1 MRTEKLFGILTLFL
15 CVFCISSCSDDNEE
29 LNPFPDGTSSLRM
42 MNENNGKVTLG
53 NSDVYITNEGNF
65 KSASFPIFDMGK
77 KQGISDIGLPDFIN
91 MAPEVAVL
99 PKHGYVFCSPYDV
112 QTFDSRKKAIREN
125 ADVYR
130 VYVDSWIE
138 DKNGDKIGA
147 NVYFLLGKPIQDENN
162 QMPAWKSCIG
172 TLGWDFYNDK
182 AKEFSLSFSSND
194 IEILFWGS
202 NTSDVISYSIKGNTL
217 CFHWI
222 GEKYYDAMNHEV
234 LIRHKNVY
242 TEVYIKTAE

>member
-65 KSASFPIFDMGK
+65 KSVGFPIFDMGK

-99 PKHGYVFCSPYDV
+99 PKHGYVF
-112 QTFDSRKKAIREN
+112 
-125 ADVYR
+125 
-130 VYVDSWIE
+130 
-138 DKNGDKIGA
+138 
-147 NVYFLLGKPIQDENN
+147 L
-162 QMPAWKSCIG
+162 
-172 TLGWDFYNDK
+172 
-182 AKEFSLSFSSND
+182 SL
-194 IEILFWGS
+194 IH
-202 NTSDVISYSIKGNTL
+202 ISEPTR
-217 CFHWI
+217 
-222 GEKYYDAMNHEV
+222 
-234 LIRHKNVY
+234 LID
-242 TEVYIKTAE
+242 

>member
-1 MRTEKLFGILTLFL
+1 MVCR
-15 CVFCISSCSDDNEE
+15 ISSIWLQKLPYFQNMVMYSVP
-29 LNPFPDGTSSLRM
+29 LMMYRLLIQGRKPFVKM
-42 MNENNGKVTLG
+42 
-53 NSDVYITNEGNF
+53 
-65 KSASFPIFDMGK
+65 
-77 KQGISDIGLPDFIN
+77 
-91 MAPEVAVL
+91 
-99 PKHGYVFCSPYDV
+99 
-112 QTFDSRKKAIREN
+112 
-125 ADVYR
+125 R

-194 IEILFWGS
+194 IEILFGGS

>member
-42 MNENNGKVTLG
+42 MNDNNGKVTLG
-53 NSDVYITNEGNF
+53 NSDVYITNAGNF

-138 DKNGDKIGA
+138 
-147 NVYFLLGKPIQDENN
+147 V
-162 QMPAWKSCIG
+162 
-172 TLGWDFYNDK
+172 
-182 AKEFSLSFSSND
+182 
-194 IEILFWGS
+194 
-202 NTSDVISYSIKGNTL
+202 
-217 CFHWI
+217 
-222 GEKYYDAMNHEV
+222 
-234 LIRHKNVY
+234 
-242 TEVYIKTAE
+242 